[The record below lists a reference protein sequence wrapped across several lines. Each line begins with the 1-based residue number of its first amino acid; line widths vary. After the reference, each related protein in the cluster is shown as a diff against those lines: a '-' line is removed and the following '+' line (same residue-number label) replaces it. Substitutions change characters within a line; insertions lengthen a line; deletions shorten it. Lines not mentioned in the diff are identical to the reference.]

1 MDLATLQTFVEVMQ
15 RGSFAA
21 VARAHNVD
29 PSSVSRTIAGLE
41 ARLAVRLFQ
50 RTTRHLAPTEAALA
64 YLEQVEPLVA
74 QLERAGQ
81 VAADRGHA
89 ARGTVRITAAVA
101 FAQQN
106 LIPLLPELSRRHPEL
121 GFELVLTDRFVDL
134 VDERIDL
141 AIRLGRLAESSLIA
155 HRLCDMIHVVAA
167 SPEYLRRH
175 GRPRTPSELEH
186 HECLRYPVPGHG
198 PRWRFRSASG
208 GVTEVPVRG
217 RVVATSGIAL
227 GQCAAA
233 GMGVVLLPRWTV
245 AAELRAGTLVPLL
258 LDHEATPSEFDAAA
272 WMLYPSRSYLPR
284 KVRVLADF
292 LKARFAH
299 GAPAEAG
306 LEFARAPTATP
317 PPRRRRPRR

>member
-1 MDLATLQTFVEVMQ
+1 MLQTFVEVMQ

-41 ARLAVRLFQ
+41 AHLAVRLFQ

-81 VAADRGHA
+81 VAADRGGTP
-89 ARGTVRITAAVA
+89 RGTLRITAAVT
-101 FAQQN
+101 FAQVN
-106 LIPLLPELSRRHPEL
+106 LIPLLPELGRRHPEL
-121 GFELVLTDRFVDL
+121 AFELVLTDRFVDL
-134 VDERIDL
+134 VEERIDL

-155 HRLCDMIHVVAA
+155 HRLCDLVHVVAA
-167 SPEYLRRH
+167 SPDYLRRH

-198 PRWRFRSASG
+198 PRWRFRAASG
-208 GVTEVPVRG
+208 VVTEVPVRG
-217 RVVATSGIAL
+217 RLVATSGRAL
-227 GQCAAA
+227 GECAAA
-233 GMGVVLLPRWTV
+233 GMGVVMLPRWTI
-245 AAELRAGTLVPLL
+245 AAELRAGALVPLFL
-258 LDHEATPSEFDAAA
+258 EHQATPSEFDTAA

-284 KVRVLADF
+284 KVRVVTEF
-292 LKARFAH
+292 LKARFAN

-306 LEFARAPTATP
+306 LVLAGEPPATR
-317 PPRRRRPRR
+317 PPRRQRARR